1 MKPTLNKKYCIGT
14 HVMFYEIEMFTD
26 YINGLINMLETIDN
40 KENVMFDFYLNTNEH
55 LEQIDT
61 SKILKDDI
69 VNKFLAEMGRLSKV
83 ASSPFSGIS
92 VTEKCFFIPIT
103 DVIQQFYH
111 NF

>member
-26 YINGLINMLETIDN
+26 YINGLINILETIDN

-83 ASSPFSGIS
+83 ASSPIFWNFSNG
-92 VTEKCFFIPIT
+92 EMFFHT
-103 DVIQQFYH
+103 DYRRDSTILS
-111 NF
+111 